1 MRKKVY
7 IKANMTS
14 YMNAYMKANM
24 KANMTSY
31 MNAYMN
37 AYMKANMK
45 AVSHKLVFLV
55 FSHTSWF
62 SWFSLTQAGFPGE
75 WMRSTNFKRR
85 NVQHQVKKKTPP
97 QTPITR
103 SVALL

>member
-14 YMNAYMKANM
+14 YINAYMKANM

-31 MNAYMN
+31 MNASMN

-55 FSHTSWF
+55 FS
-62 SWFSLTQAGFPGE
+62 QA
-75 WMRSTNFKRR
+75 SA
-85 NVQHQVKKKTPP
+85 V
-97 QTPITR
+97 
-103 SVALL
+103 L